1 MKLVT
6 PNLKYEKS
14 WKEGLVEFDDT
25 ELWDG
30 FWNVLEKPTNLKDY
44 IKKTKDYSKGKNLPE
59 HWVTSNTYWLVDKE
73 KFIGHVNVRHKLS
86 EQLKK
91 AGGHIGYAIRPS
103 MRKQGYGL
111 KILQLALL
119 EAKKIGLNKV
129 LITCEDSNQ
138 ISQKIIEKNN
148 GQLENIFKVNGKMIR
163 HYWIKLS

>member
-6 PNLKYEKS
+6 PTLRYEKS

-30 FWNVLEKPTNLKDY
+30 FWNVLEKPTDLKDY
-44 IKKTKDYSKGKNLPE
+44 IKKTEDYSKGINLPQY
-59 HWVTSNTYWLVDKE
+59 WVSSNTHWLIDKE
-73 KFIGHVNVRHKLS
+73 NFIGHVNVRHKLS

-103 MRKQGYGL
+103 MRKQGYGF
-111 KILQLALL
+111 KILELALA
-119 EAKKIGLNKV
+119 EAKKIGLKKV
-129 LITCEDSNQ
+129 LITCEESNTV
-138 ISQKIIEKNN
+138 SQKIIERNG
-148 GQLENIFKVNGKMIR
+148 GQLKNTFKVDDKKIR